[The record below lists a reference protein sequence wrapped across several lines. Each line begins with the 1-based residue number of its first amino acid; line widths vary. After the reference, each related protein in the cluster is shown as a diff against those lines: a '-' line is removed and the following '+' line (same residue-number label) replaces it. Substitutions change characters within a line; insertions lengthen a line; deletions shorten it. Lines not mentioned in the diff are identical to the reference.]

1 MQTVCELTWVVTHR
15 FDILVAADELSGAL
29 TRGKMLP
36 ETLALATALALALAL
51 AAPLLEAGGEGLQNT
66 CRGIDISICPTSR
79 MQFEAQG

>member
-15 FDILVAADELSGAL
+15 FAILAAADDLSGAL
-29 TRGKMLP
+29 TLGKMLP
-36 ETLALATALALALAL
+36 ETLALATALALAL

-66 CRGIDISICPTSR
+66 CRWIDISICPTSR